1 METTN
6 NNIVINNRSEIEI
19 KGIRDII
26 SYDNEKVI
34 FKLSDSSLALFG
46 ENFVVKKVDVE
57 NGWALVLGKLYSLS
71 FSNSNYSPKS
81 FLSSLFK

>member
-1 METTN
+1 METSN
-6 NNIVINNRSEIEI
+6 SNIVINNRSEIEI

-34 FKLSDSSLALFG
+34 FKLSDSSLALIG
-46 ENFVVKKVDVE
+46 ENFIVKKVDVE
-57 NGWALVLGKLYSLS
+57 NGCALVLGKLYSLS
-71 FSNSNYSPKS
+71 FSNNNYAPKS